1 MSFSIGIV
9 GLPNVGKSTLFKA
22 LTRKQALIANYPF
35 ATIEPNVG
43 IVEVPDERLAPLA
56 AISKSGRIVP
66 TTINFVD
73 IAGLVRGASAGEG
86 LGNKF
91 LSHIREVDAIVEV
104 VRVFADND
112 VIHVHGQVNP
122 VSDVEVINAELVIAD
137 LETANRR
144 VEALKTK
151 AKGGVSALLEKEM
164 AAVER
169 VRDALQQGELASS
182 VLLAEDE
189 KSYLADMH
197 LLTMKAFLYVLNVD
211 EKTLKDK
218 SYAGV
223 LPPAYAPQIAL
234 NAKIEAELADM
245 APDEAR
251 DMLTAL
257 EIPESGLDALIR
269 AAYAK
274 LGLISFLTTGE
285 METRAWTIPAGTKAP
300 QAAGVIHTD
309 FEKAFIRVEACGW
322 KDFVAQGGEAG
333 IRDKGLLR
341 IEGKEYVMQDGDVV
355 HFRVA
360 A

>member
-43 IVEVPDERLAPLA
+43 IVEVPDERLAQLA
-56 AISKSGRIVP
+56 AISKSEKIVP

-73 IAGLVRGASAGEG
+73 IAGLVRGAAQGEG

-91 LSHIREVDAIVEV
+91 LSHIREVDAIAMV
-104 VRVFADND
+104 VRVFVDND
-112 VIHVHGQVNP
+112 IVHVHGQVDP
-122 VSDVEVINAELVIAD
+122 KSDVEVIQAELVIAD
-137 LETANRR
+137 LESANRR
-144 VEALKTK
+144 VDTLKSK
-151 AKGGVSALLEKEM
+151 AKGGVSPLLEKEI

-169 VRDALQQGELASS
+169 VRDALQQGNLARSVELAD
-182 VLLAEDE
+182 DE
-189 KSYLADMH
+189 KPYLTELH
-197 LLTMKAFLYVLNVD
+197 LLTLKPFLYILNVD
-211 EKTLKDK
+211 EQTLKDK
-218 SYAGV
+218 SYAGA
-223 LPPAYAPQIAL
+223 LPEALAPQIAL

-245 APDEAR
+245 PPAEAKE
-251 DMLTAL
+251 MLAAL

-285 METRAWTIPAGTKAP
+285 METRAWTIPIGTKAP

-309 FEKAFIRVEACGW
+309 FEKTFIRAEISHW
-322 KDFVAQGGEAG
+322 KDFVAQNGEAG
-333 IRDKGLLR
+333 VREKGLLR
-341 IEGKEYVMQDGDVV
+341 VEGKDYVMQDGDVV
-355 HFRVA
+355 HFRVGA
-360 A
+360 

>member
-1 MSFSIGIV
+1 MSFAIGIV

-43 IVEVPDERLAPLA
+43 IVEVPDERLAQLA

-73 IAGLVRGASAGEG
+73 IAGLVRGAAQGEG

-91 LSHIREVDAIVEV
+91 LSHIREVDAIVMV
-104 VRVFADND
+104 VRVFVDND
-112 VIHVHGQVNP
+112 IVHVHGQVDP
-122 VSDVEVINAELVIAD
+122 KSDVDVIHAELVIAD

-144 VEALKTK
+144 VDTLKSK
-151 AKGGVSALLEKEM
+151 AKGGVTPLLEKEL

-169 VRDALQQGELASS
+169 VRDALQQGNLASS
-182 VLLAEDE
+182 VALADDEKPPLAE
-189 KSYLADMH
+189 LH
-197 LLTMKAFLYVLNVD
+197 LLTMKPFLYVLNVD
-211 EKTLKDK
+211 EKTLKEK
-218 SYAGV
+218 
-223 LPPAYAPQIAL
+223 AYVGPLSNTLAPQIAL

-245 APDEAR
+245 SPTEAKE
-251 DMLTAL
+251 MLTAL

-285 METRAWTIPAGTKAP
+285 METRAWTIPVGTKAP

-309 FEKAFIRVEACGW
+309 FEKTFIRAEISNW
-322 KDFVAQGGEAG
+322 KDFVTQGGEAG
-333 IRDKGLLR
+333 VRDKGLLR
-341 IEGKEYVMQDGDVV
+341 VEGKDYVMQDGDVV
-355 HFRVA
+355 HFRVGA
-360 A
+360 